1 MWFGKMGLQCGWAE
15 KARAERARQRT
26 QRARVSGISRRLCG
40 EYYVRGNMKSKG
52 KKEEELNELK
62 KDLSEAKNLILA
74 QFKGIT
80 VAQDTELRQ
89 KIRATSSKYR
99 VIKNKLAKIA
109 TKGTPAEELT
119 NSLKGPTSIAY
130 NSSDPVAL
138 AKTLTAYA
146 KANPVFVFKAG
157 MVEGRVVNLDDLNAI
172 AALPSKEELIAKLL
186 FLLNAP
192 AQRIAVAVNGV
203 ARNLAVVVGQ
213 AVEQKKFQE

>member
-1 MWFGKMGLQCGWAE
+1 
-15 KARAERARQRT
+15 
-26 QRARVSGISRRLCG
+26 
-40 EYYVRGNMKSKG
+40 MKSKG

-213 AVEQKKFQE
+213 AIEQKKFQE